1 MMKTYR
7 SLSVFLIAVMLVGLC
22 ACGSKE
28 GNAKGNGYKKEV
40 DTYTHKKDDATISF
54 EIAKELGYQEKTS
67 DTNTLELENQ
77 ESDTLIEIVYFHENS
92 KSSTVVREA
101 DYYGEGFSDFEHITI
116 GDYKGSK
123 VFRDWGKADEIHE
136 CEIRLVLTE
145 PSDKNMVYA
154 VKVNF
159 RKGLQCE
166 DLDVKEFVDSEDYM
180 HFLSSFK
187 ATLED
192 SEEETK

>member
-1 MMKTYR
+1 M
-7 SLSVFLIAVMLVGLC
+7 
-22 ACGSKE
+22 
-28 GNAKGNGYKKEV
+28 
-40 DTYTHKKDDATISF
+40 
-54 EIAKELGYQEKTS
+54 
-67 DTNTLELENQ
+67 
-77 ESDTLIEIVYFHENS
+77 
-92 KSSTVVREA
+92 
-101 DYYGEGFSDFEHITI
+101 
-116 GDYKGSK
+116 
-123 VFRDWGKADEIHE
+123 
-136 CEIRLVLTE
+136 LTE

-192 SEEETK
+192 SEEETKKAFLFPSS

>member
-1 MMKTYR
+1 MLFR
-7 SLSVFLIAVMLVGLC
+7 S
-22 ACGSKE
+22 
-28 GNAKGNGYKKEV
+28 
-40 DTYTHKKDDATISF
+40 
-54 EIAKELGYQEKTS
+54 
-67 DTNTLELENQ
+67 
-77 ESDTLIEIVYFHENS
+77 
-92 KSSTVVREA
+92 
-101 DYYGEGFSDFEHITI
+101 
-116 GDYKGSK
+116 
-123 VFRDWGKADEIHE
+123 
-136 CEIRLVLTE
+136 
-145 PSDKNMVYA
+145 

>member
-1 MMKTYR
+1 MKYNTGGR
-7 SLSVFLIAVMLVGLC
+7 
-22 ACGSKE
+22 
-28 GNAKGNGYKKEV
+28 GNTPIINDRNMGKIGTMSQSNPV
-40 DTYTHKKDDATISF
+40 TTHGIF
-54 EIAKELGYQEKTS
+54 
-67 DTNTLELENQ
+67 NN
-77 ESDTLIEIVYFHENS
+77 
-92 KSSTVVREA
+92 
-101 DYYGEGFSDFEHITI
+101 ITI